1 MRPLIHT
8 LLSCALAASSAVAS
22 GDVKP
27 VDEPLGGTPPKG
39 MTSSIKDYEY
49 QLAYMRAFETAIWA
63 MPAVSIYGFKK
74 ATEAVGG
81 SENTVLAWS
90 KTATAKAELLTAN
103 NTTPYILAMT
113 DLAKGPVVVEI
124 PPKGKKALLYGQIV
138 DHWQY
143 AIADVGPIGMDKG
156 KGGKYLLLPPGYDGE
171 IPEGYY
177 VLHSPSYRVYF
188 AFRAVKLPG
197 ATTKEAYEY
206 GKRIK
211 MYYLDDPKPTR
222 FIDPSDKRF
231 PTLVKYDETMFRDM
245 YEIFTHEPVKA
256 QDKIMTAYLS
266 YLGIEKGKPFKPNET
281 VRKAMRQAAADA
293 YFYLQHRLTYQKPSM
308 YYWPNRHWQDVLTPD
323 SNGTFSFVTDTAV
336 DVDAR
341 AERYFFATY
350 YPRKYYAPPAN
361 IYMFALLDKE
371 GKPFDGKSLYKLKIP
386 ENMPV
391 KQFWSLII
399 YDADTWAFI
408 YTKEGKVGISSY
420 DTDKLVKDPDGGVT
434 LYFGPTPPKGL
445 ESNWIPTAGKRP
457 APALR
462 FYGAKKEVIDK
473 TFVMPD
479 AEKVTQI
486 ETKE

>member
-1 MRPLIHT
+1 MKLKQ
-8 LLSCALAASSAVAS
+8 LLSTVTAAALLSVMPAVAK
-22 GDVKP
+22 VAP

-39 MTSSIKDYEY
+39 VTSSIKDYDY
-49 QLAYMRAFETAIWA
+49 QLKYMRAFEAAVWA

-81 SENTVLAWS
+81 SENTILAWS
-90 KTATAKAELLTAN
+90 KVATAKAELLTAN

-113 DLAKGPVVVEI
+113 NLKKGPVVVEV
-124 PPKGKKALLYGQIV
+124 PAKSKKALLYGQIV

-143 AIADVGPIGMDKG
+143 AIADVGPIGVDKG
-156 KGGKYLLLPPGYDGE
+156 KGGKYLLLPPDYEGE
-171 IPEGYY
+171 IPKGYF
-177 VLHSPSYRVYF
+177 VLKSPSYRVYF
-188 AFRAVKLPG
+188 AFRAIKLPG

-206 GKRIK
+206 GKQIK
-211 MYYLDDPKPTR
+211 MYYLNDPKPTQ

-231 PTLVKYDETMFRDM
+231 PTLVKYDETMFKDM
-245 YEIFTHEPVKA
+245 YDIFTLENVKPE
-256 QDKIMTAYLS
+256 DKIMMGYLS
-266 YLGIEKGKPFKPNET
+266 YLGIEKGKPFKPDET
-281 VRKAMRQAAADA
+281 TKKAMRQAAADA
-293 YFYLQHRLTYQKPSM
+293 YYYLQHRLTYQKPSM

-323 SNGTFSFVTDTAV
+323 PNGTFSFVMDDKI
-336 DVDAR
+336 DVDSR

-371 GKPFDGKSLYKLKIP
+371 GKPLDGNKTYKLKIP
-386 ENMPV
+386 KDMPV

-420 DTDKLVKDPDGGVT
+420 EMDKLVKDKDGGVT

-462 FYGAKKEVIDK
+462 FYGAEKEVIDK
-473 TFVMPD
+473 RFVMPD
-479 AEKVTQI
+479 I
-486 ETKE
+486 EALE

>member
-1 MRPLIHT
+1 MKLKQ
-8 LLSCALAASSAVAS
+8 LLSTVTAAALLSVMPAAAKVA
-22 GDVKP
+22 P

-39 MTSSIKDYEY
+39 MTSSIKDYDY
-49 QLAYMRAFETAIWA
+49 QLKYMRAFEVAVWA

-81 SENTVLAWS
+81 SENTILAWS
-90 KTATAKAELLTAN
+90 KVATAKAELLTAN

-113 DLAKGPVVVEI
+113 NLKKGPVVVEV
-124 PPKGKKALLYGQIV
+124 PAKSKKALLYGQIV

-143 AIADVGPIGMDKG
+143 AIADVGPIGVDKG
-156 KGGKYLLLPPGYDGE
+156 KGGKYLLLPPDYEGE
-171 IPEGYY
+171 IPKGYF
-177 VLHSPSYRVYF
+177 VLKSPSYRVYF
-188 AFRAVKLPG
+188 AFRAIKLPG

-206 GKRIK
+206 GKQIK
-211 MYYLDDPKPTR
+211 MYYLNDPKPTQ

-231 PTLVKYDETMFRDM
+231 PTLVKYDETMFEDM
-245 YEIFTHEPVKA
+245 YDIFTFENVKPE
-256 QDKIMTAYLS
+256 DKIMMGYLS
-266 YLGIEKGKPFKPNET
+266 YLGIEKGKPFKPDET
-281 VRKAMRQAAADA
+281 TKKAMRQAAADA
-293 YFYLQHRLTYQKPSM
+293 YYYLQHRLTYQKPSM
-308 YYWPNRHWQDVLTPD
+308 YYWQNRHWQDVLTPD
-323 SNGTFSFVTDTAV
+323 PNGTFSFVMDDKI

-371 GKPFDGKSLYKLKIP
+371 GKPLDGNKTYKLKIP
-386 ENMPV
+386 KDMPV

-420 DTDKLVKDPDGGVT
+420 EMDKLVKDKDGGVT

-479 AEKVTQI
+479 VEAVQ
-486 ETKE
+486 